1 MTDEQQHASA
11 DEAETPDAGG
21 DDEALDVSA
30 LMEDG
35 EGGGAS
41 EPGDPDAPGVISAE
55 ELLEDPGAPETR
67 APEEIAT
74 GEARAQAAA
83 EAGAAAAGGAA
94 PTPQEEAEAEDA
106 ADGAAIGEAD
116 PGASEPVPE
125 AKSPDAPEQSPDT
138 GAPVQDDAESAAAS
152 DAGDQPTDDADTA
165 DAPEEPAA
173 EVSDEP
179 AAEPESE
186 APAEPE
192 AEAPAEPEAEAPADD
207 GGGDDDTPE
216 IDPAVQEYIGQDST
230 VVHHSSGKDEHGLP
244 TEFRTPPGISG
255 GIDPGTLADRD
266 KKV

>member
-1 MTDEQQHASA
+1 MTDEQQDAPA

-30 LMEDG
+30 LMDDG

-55 ELLEDPGAPETR
+55 ALLEDPGAPETR

-83 EAGAAAAGGAA
+83 EAGAAAAGGQA
-94 PTPQEEAEAEDA
+94 PAPQEEANTEAEG
-106 ADGAAIGEAD
+106 DGAAVSEGDEAS
-116 PGASEPVPE
+116 SEPVDE
-125 AKSPDAPEQSPDT
+125 AQ
-138 GAPVQDDAESAAAS
+138 
-152 DAGDQPTDDADTA
+152 
-165 DAPEEPAA
+165 
-173 EVSDEP
+173 
-179 AAEPESE
+179 

-207 GGGDDDTPE
+207 SGGDDDTPE
-216 IDPAVQEYIGQDST
+216 MDPAVQEYIGQDST

-244 TEFRTPPGISG
+244 TEFRTPPGIAG